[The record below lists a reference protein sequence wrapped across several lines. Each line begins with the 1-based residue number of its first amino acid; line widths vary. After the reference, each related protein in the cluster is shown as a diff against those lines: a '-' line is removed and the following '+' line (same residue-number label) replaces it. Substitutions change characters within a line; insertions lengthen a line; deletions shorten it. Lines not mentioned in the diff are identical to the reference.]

1 MSTLGKVLL
10 VLNLLIG
17 GGFAYLAIQDW
28 QGRQNITAAGLRHV
42 ILLNG
47 LPLGDLKADDKIG
60 QAADPETMPTDAE
73 AEIPFVVVGPG
84 GKPTKTVGVPLL
96 KAYFAPAAGSDKTD
110 VALAVAD
117 AVPNQLAEVRRVYAL
132 VKTHL
137 EGQADGAPRAGAAMK
152 LLELQAETLDERQ
165 QFQAL
170 LAANKG
176 DDLRDRLYARFERV
190 LKAPEKTDTSAI
202 DAPATEA
209 EDPQDTEKRLDKAG
223 TLREGPTKDDGERR
237 ARLAHLLIH
246 LDQSAGW
253 QKRVLMVVGAR
264 RYARTVGAQTVRFAE
279 MIARVRQLTDDDQ
292 NKFVAEYA
300 TLRQLA
306 IARTQ
311 RLRDVTEQEIRKG
324 EQARRAAEA
333 VEDLKSQLDGS
344 PTTIGL
350 KDQLKKVREDVSTL
364 LAQQDVTE
372 RELFDIQRQVAQTL
386 DEIYRLEADL
396 TNVERR
402 RYSPQ
407 R

>member
-17 GGFAYLAIQDW
+17 GGFAYLAVQDW
-28 QGRQNITAAGLRHV
+28 QGRQSITAAGLRHI

-47 LPLGDLKADDKIG
+47 EPLGDEKG
-60 QAADPETMPTDAE
+60 DPETMPTDPE

-84 GKPTKTVGVPLL
+84 GKPTTTVGVPLL
-96 KAYFAPAAGSDKTD
+96 KSYFAAAGGGAAADGLN
-110 VALAVAD
+110 LAVAD
-117 AVPNQLAEVRRVYAL
+117 PVPNQLAEVRRVYAL

-137 EGQADGAPRAGAAMK
+137 EGQDGAAARSAAAYK

-170 LAANKG
+170 LAARKG
-176 DDLRDRLYARFERV
+176 DELRDRLYARFERV
-190 LKAPEKTDTSAI
+190 LKAPEKTADTSGI
-202 DAPATEA
+202 DAPAEDA
-209 EDPQDTEKRLDKAG
+209 EDPKKTEERLDKAG
-223 TLREGPTKDDGERR
+223 TLREGPTKDEGERR

-246 LDQSAGW
+246 LDQSAAW

-279 MIARVRQLTDDDQ
+279 MVARVRQLTDDDQ

-311 RLRDVTEQEIRKG
+311 RLRDVTDQEVRKAEQE
-324 EQARRAAEA
+324 RRAADA
-333 VEDLKSQLDGS
+333 VKELETQLDD
-344 PTTIGL
+344 PTVGL
-350 KDQLKKVREDVSTL
+350 KAQLTKVRADVSTL
-364 LAQQDVTE
+364 LAQQELTE
-372 RELFDIQRQVAQTL
+372 RDLFNIQREVAQTL

-402 RYSPQ
+402 RYSGRTMP
-407 R
+407 

>member
-10 VLNLLIG
+10 VLNLLVG

-28 QGRQNITAAGLRHV
+28 QGRQTIAAAGLRHV

-47 LPLGDLKADDKIG
+47 IPFGDQPG
-60 QAADPETMPTDAE
+60 DPDAVPTDPE

-84 GKPTKTVGVPLL
+84 GKATATVGPALL
-96 KAYFAPAAGSDKTD
+96 KSYFAPAAGSDKTD

-117 AVPNQLAEVRRVYAL
+117 PVPTQLAEVRRVYGL

-137 EGQADGAPRAGAAMK
+137 DGQDGAAARAAAAFK
-152 LLELQAETLDERQ
+152 LIELQAETLDERK

-170 LAANKG
+170 LAAGKG

-190 LKAPEKTDTSAI
+190 LKAPEKADTSAI
-202 DAPATEA
+202 DAPAEGA
-209 EDPQDTEKRLDKAG
+209 EDPKKTEERLDKAG
-223 TLREGPTKDDGERR
+223 ALREGPTKDEGERR
-237 ARLAHLLIH
+237 ARLAHLLVH
-246 LDQSAGW
+246 LDQSAAW

-279 MIARVRQLTDDDQ
+279 MVARVRQLTDDDQ
-292 NKFVAEYA
+292 NTFVAEYA

-311 RLRDVTEQEIRKG
+311 RLRDVTDQEVRKADQ
-324 EQARRAAEA
+324 ERRDADA
-333 VEDLKSQLDGS
+333 VKDLETQLDD
-344 PTTIGL
+344 PTVGL
-350 KDQLKKVREDVSTL
+350 KAQLAQVKQDVSNL
-364 LAQQDVTE
+364 LARQDQTE
-372 RELFDIQRQVAQTL
+372 RELFDIQRVVAQTL

-396 TNVERR
+396 TNVERQ
-402 RYSPQ
+402 RYSQ
-407 R
+407 KR